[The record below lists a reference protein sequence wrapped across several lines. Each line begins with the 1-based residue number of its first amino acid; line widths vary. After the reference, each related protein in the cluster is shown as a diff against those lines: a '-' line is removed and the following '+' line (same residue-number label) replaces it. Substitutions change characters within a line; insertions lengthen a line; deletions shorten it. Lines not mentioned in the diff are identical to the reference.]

1 MTQQRRQT
9 LGAMQD
15 WKLRVTHLI
24 DHAAREHGAR
34 EIVSRWADGSETRT
48 NWAGIRHDALRMTQ
62 ALRKLG
68 VQPGDRIATLAM
80 NHHRHLVSW
89 YGAVGVGGILH
100 TLNPR
105 LFDDQLEYIV
115 NHAEDRVMLFDRQWA
130 PIVERMK
137 PRWPTVEHYIC
148 FDSSEPALHFE
159 EWIGPEDGV
168 AEWHDGDERDPCM
181 LCYTSG
187 TTGNPKGVL
196 YEHRSTMLHAMA
208 AISPPVFGMDCRSVM
223 LPIVPMFHAAS
234 WGLPWAGAAAGAKF
248 VYSAVNDGAVLCE
261 LMNREKV
268 TCSAGVPTVWLA
280 LLQHVDAHNGGEIP
294 PSLQT
299 IVTGGSAMP
308 RAMIERFMR
317 AGRRVAH
324 AWGMTETSPIGTTG
338 AETWNWDE
346 LSFDEQVTVKAMQG
360 RPPFGVEIRCVDLD
374 DPEKVL
380 PRDGTTAGALQ
391 VRGPWIVKRYFKAE
405 ADAVVAG
412 QWFDTGDV
420 GVIHADGTLQLT
432 DRTKDVIKS
441 GGEWISSV
449 ELENAAI
456 GYPAV
461 AEAAAI
467 GVYHPKWDERPLLV
481 VVKKPGME
489 CNQEEIRSFLSGVVA
504 KWWVPDAVVFVD
516 EIPHTGTGKISKKD
530 LREQFRDFAWD
541 KVA

>member
-1 MTQQRRQT
+1 MIPGTGQ
-9 LGAMQD
+9 GAMQD

-24 DHAAREHGAR
+24 DHAAREHGRR
-34 EIVSRWADGSETRT
+34 EIVTRWADGSETRT
-48 NWAGIRHDALRMTQ
+48 HWAGIRHDALRMTQ

-68 VQPGDRIATLAM
+68 VQPGDRVATLAM

-89 YGAVGVGGILH
+89 YGAVGAGAVLH

-105 LFDDQLEYIV
+105 LFDDQLDYIV
-115 NHAEDRVMLFDRQWA
+115 NHAEDRVMLFDKVWA
-130 PIVERMK
+130 PIVERMR
-137 PRWPTVEHYIC
+137 PRWPTVEDYIC

-159 EWIGPEDGV
+159 AWIGGEDGQT
-168 AEWHDGDERDPCM
+168 AWHDGDERDPCM

-208 AISPPVFGMDCRSVM
+208 ALTPSVFGMDCRSVM

-248 VYSAVNDGAVLCE
+248 VYSAVNDGAVLCD

-280 LLQHVDAHNGGEIP
+280 LLQHVDTHDGGRIP

-308 RAMIERFMR
+308 RAMIDRFMR
-317 AGRRVAH
+317 AGCRVAH
-324 AWGMTETSPIGTTG
+324 AWGMTETSPIGTIG
-338 AETWNWDE
+338 AETWDWDD
-346 LSFDEQVTVKAMQG
+346 LPFDEQVGIKAMQG

-374 DPEKVL
+374 DPEKVVA
-380 PRDGTTAGALQ
+380 RDGLTAGALQ
-391 VRGPWIVKRYFKAE
+391 VRGPWVVRRYFKADD
-405 ADAVVAG
+405 DAVVAG
-412 QWFDTGDV
+412 QWFETGDV
-420 GVIHADGTLQLT
+420 GVIHPDGTLQLT
-432 DRTKDVIKS
+432 DRAKDVIKS

-449 ELENAAI
+449 ELENAAVAH
-456 GYPAV
+456 PAI

-467 GVYHPKWDERPLLV
+467 GIHHPKWDERPLLV

-489 CNQEEIRSFLSGVVA
+489 CNRAEIREFLAGKVA
-504 KWWVPDAVVFVD
+504 KWWVPDAVAFVD
-516 EIPHTGTGKISKKD
+516 AIPHTGTGKISKKD
-530 LREQFRDFAWD
+530 LRDQFRDFTWNERI
-541 KVA
+541 

>member
-1 MTQQRRQT
+1 MQH

-24 DHAAREHGAR
+24 DHAAREHGSR
-34 EIVSRWADGSETRT
+34 EIVSRWADGSESRT

-89 YGAVGVGGILH
+89 YGAVGVGGVLH

-115 NHAEDRVMLFDRQWA
+115 NHAEDRVMLFDKLWA

-148 FDSSEPALHFE
+148 FDSSEPAPHFE
-159 EWIGPEDGV
+159 DWIGAEDGQ
-168 AEWHDGDERDPCM
+168 AEWADGDERDPCM

-196 YEHRSTMLHAMA
+196 YEHRSTMLHA
-208 AISPPVFGMDCRSVM
+208 ISALSPVVFGMDTRSVM

-280 LLQHVDAHNGGEIP
+280 LLQYVDATGGEIP
-294 PSLQT
+294 LSLNT
-299 IVTGGSAMP
+299 VVCGGSAMP
-308 RAMIERFMR
+308 RAMIERFMAR
-317 AGRRVAH
+317 GIRIAH
-324 AWGMTETSPIGTTG
+324 AWGMTETSPIGTSG
-338 AETWNWDE
+338 AETWNWDD
-346 LSFDEQVTVKAMQG
+346 LSFDEQVSVKAMQG

-374 DPEKVL
+374 DYSKVL
-380 PRDGTTAGALQ
+380 PRDGVSSGALQ
-391 VRGPWIVKRYFKAE
+391 VRGPWVVKRYFKAE
-405 ADAVVAG
+405 KDAVEAD

-420 GVIHADGTLQLT
+420 GLIHPDGTLQLT

-449 ELENAAI
+449 ELENAAV
-456 GYPAV
+456 GHPAV

-467 GVYHPKWDERPLLV
+467 GIYHPKWDERPLLV
-481 VVKKPGME
+481 VVKKPGEDISEGEM
-489 CNQEEIRSFLSGVVA
+489 RSYLQQHVA
-504 KWWVPDAVVFVD
+504 KWWVPDAVAFVD
-516 EIPHTGTGKISKKD
+516 QIPHTGTGKISKKD
-530 LREQFRDFAWD
+530 LREQFRDYVWAT
-541 KVA
+541 